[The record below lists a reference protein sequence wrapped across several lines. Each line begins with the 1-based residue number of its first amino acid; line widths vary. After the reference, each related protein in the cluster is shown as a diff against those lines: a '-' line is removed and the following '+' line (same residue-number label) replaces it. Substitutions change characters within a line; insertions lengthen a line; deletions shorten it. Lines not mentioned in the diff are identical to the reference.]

1 MTQWNPGVEHGSSVG
16 GGVDDEASLITE
28 SSPVSPPFVRA
39 PAEDRSKYE
48 KLAFNAD
55 EVSSDSDKGTKEA
68 KERAK
73 KAKRRRVKNV
83 LSRRRRVAAQHDN
96 ADNATNV
103 DYESDDSIG
112 SASDLRAMNDEEG
125 NDGEMNDD
133 DEDDGDGD
141 VRRKHDE
148 TISESVRTCGSSA
161 YHAECESVATHEDD
175 YRMKRPRKHHY
186 RQQEQQLPTIDADP
200 IVGHQYGEK
209 PLLLD
214 DELDP
219 ESKPESHG
227 DPFVRHQYGSK
238 PLLFNHGDSSSDND
252 NEKSKSL
259 NNGIWKV
266 EDDVFAMAPF
276 PRSSSSRK
284 SSDSRESEPRNP
296 VDLGGSAR
304 NSPHN
309 SNLVT
314 PISSSPIPA
323 EVFVDIVES
332 KPAPPA
338 KSSALSCKYPKSIV
352 IANSKTIYEEVV
364 SFHQPNVMQ
373 TSSPIKSSP
382 HVSIAEE
389 EEENAEK
396 DLFGSSPFSPSGF
409 TNPFNA
415 QSNFSSI
422 DSAPTQPISTIL
434 SPAGSSSYIDYA
446 NCVPLQSHN
455 AAPDNYYASHSSTV
469 ASTSKYGMVTVNSE
483 PTVIAEPSKDLFGSI
498 PFEEFAS
505 LKLNEQQQRPTSL
518 SLSQSLS
525 QSQSPSYVDNVAL
538 TTALPISSVVQSPKN
553 TVVHPTPTPPSQPQP
568 PSSYTIQTTTHTA
581 RITVHA
587 VNSVS
592 KVDITSDI
600 MSPMSPEPLVVAD
613 DDTPKHN
620 KKDKSKLDKSKYHLI
635 NDNHGD
641 VVDVLPTYKASH
653 KTKSTSHK
661 KTPKG
666 KKSTA
671 ATACFSNMSFE
682 DFPSDENEERQAGR
696 TKVAPFEVIREASEK
711 RFGSLKRRSNPFT

>member
-1 MTQWNPGVEHGSSVG
+1 MAQWNSGVEHGGSG

-55 EVSSDSDKGTKEA
+55 EVSSDSDKGAKEA

-83 LSRRRRVAAQHDN
+83 LNRRRRVAAQQDN
-96 ADNATNV
+96 ASNATNV

-133 DEDDGDGD
+133 DDDEDGDA
-141 VRRKHDE
+141 RRKHDE

-186 RQQEQQLPTIDADP
+186 RQQERQLPTIDADP

-219 ESKPESHG
+219 ESKPEQSHG

-238 PLLFNHGDSSSDND
+238 PLLFNNGDSSSDD

-266 EDDVFAMAPF
+266 EDDVFALAPF

-284 SSDSRESEPRNP
+284 SSDSRESEPRN

-314 PISSSPIPA
+314 PISSSPIPT
-323 EVFVDIVES
+323 EVFIDVGES
-332 KPAPPA
+332 KSAAPPLA
-338 KSSALSCKYPKSIV
+338 KSTALPCKYPKNII
-352 IANSKTIYEEVV
+352 IANNKTIYEEPV
-364 SFHQPNVMQ
+364 SFHQSNIIQ

-389 EEENAEK
+389 EENIEK

-409 TNPFNA
+409 TNPFNNA
-415 QSNFSSI
+415 QANFSSI
-422 DSAPTQPISTIL
+422 DSASTQPMIL
-434 SPAGSSSYIDYA
+434 SPTGPSSYIDYA
-446 NCVPLQSHN
+446 NCVQLPSHN
-455 AAPDNYYASHSSTV
+455 AVPDNYYASHSSTI
-469 ASTSKYGMVTVNSE
+469 ACTSKYGMVTVNSE
-483 PTVIAEPSKDLFGSI
+483 STVSAEQSKDLFGSI

-525 QSQSPSYVDNVAL
+525 QSQSPNYVDNIAL
-538 TTALPISSVVQSPKN
+538 TTTLPVSSVIQSPKN
-553 TVVHPTPTPPSQPQP
+553 SIVHLTPTPSSQSQP
-568 PSSYTIQTTTHTA
+568 PSAYTIQTTTHTA

-592 KVDITSDI
+592 KVDITSDMI
-600 MSPMSPEPLVVAD
+600 SPMSPEPLVVAD

-620 KKDKSKLDKSKYHLI
+620 KKDKSKSDKSKYHLI
-635 NDNHGD
+635 NENHGG
-641 VVDVLPTYKASH
+641 VIDVLPTYKASH
-653 KTKSTSHK
+653 KTKSASHK

-671 ATACFSNMSFE
+671 ATAGFSNMSFE

-696 TKVAPFEVIREASEK
+696 TKVAPFEVIRETSEK